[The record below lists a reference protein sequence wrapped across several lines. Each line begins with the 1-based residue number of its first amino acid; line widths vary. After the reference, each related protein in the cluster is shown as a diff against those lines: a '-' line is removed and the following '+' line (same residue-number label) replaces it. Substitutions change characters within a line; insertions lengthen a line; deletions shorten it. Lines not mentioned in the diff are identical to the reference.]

1 MKEVLIDERRT
12 LIVPGDHEETLRY
25 CVNHWIETANQ
36 AIAKRGFFA
45 VALSGGSTPKL
56 IYKRLSSPENSS
68 KVDWSKV
75 ILFWSDERSV
85 PPDSGDSNYHM
96 ALEEGGLAKL
106 PIPKENI
113 HRMVAEEDIEEN
125 ARAYEALVAA
135 KQPLDL
141 VMLGVGEDGH
151 TASLFPHTKALG
163 SQNRLVVANHVPQ
176 KQTWRMSF
184 TYECINAASQICL
197 YVLGP
202 GKADILVR
210 VLTSRYEPTAYPS
223 QGVGTATHKALWI
236 ADSEASHNLKI

>member
-1 MKEVLIDERRT
+1 MKEYPIDDRRT

-25 CVNHWIETANQ
+25 CVDHWISCANQ

-56 IYKRLSSPENSS
+56 IYKRLSSQENSS

-75 ILFWSDERSV
+75 FLFWSDERSV
-85 PPDSGDSNYHM
+85 SPESPDSNYHM
-96 ALEEGGLAKL
+96 ALEEGGLSKL

-113 HRMVAEEDIEEN
+113 HRMVAEKDIEEN
-125 ARAYEALVAA
+125 ARAYETLVAQ

-151 TASLFPHTKALG
+151 TASLFPHTEALN
-163 SQNRLVVANHVPQ
+163 SQKRLVVANHVPQ

-184 TYECINAASQICL
+184 TYDCINAASQICL

-202 GKADILVR
+202 GKADILAK
-210 VLTSRYEPTAYPS
+210 VLTSAYDPSTYPS
-223 QGVGTATHKALWI
+223 QGVGTAAHKALWI
-236 ADSEASHNLKI
+236 ADSEAFKI